1 MIKTERTN
9 MTEDELI
16 CIKAAIADAVRKNDG
31 TCHVTVAK
39 GTDALIAEV
48 RRLNDELIYLD
59 AVLGEAD
66 DYARKLMELVKKHFP
81 GIDPGL
87 LKEADAQIGET
98 LSKLRIGNSHAR
110 L

>member
-1 MIKTERTN
+1 MIKNERTN

-16 CIKAAIADAVRKNDG
+16 RIKTTMSEAAGKNDEAFPE
-31 TCHVTVAK
+31 TAILI
-39 GTDALIAEV
+39 TDALIAEV

-66 DYARKLMELVKKHFP
+66 DYARKLTELVKKHFP

-98 LSKLRIGNSHAR
+98 LSKLRTRNSHAR